1 MLLAALALL
10 PKWEWN
16 VDPVMWA
23 PPKGPVV
30 ALIAAFGVI
39 SLLMGLKRKITDQV
53 TTGGLFLLMAIILM
67 FAVKDDTISLRYYS
81 LLFVVVFLG
90 GHALLNWQVK
100 RGGGSPEVASDF
112 IVYGVLGVLVGARLG
127 HVLFY
132 DLGHALKN
140 PWWVFEIWT
149 GGLASHG
156 AVAGLIFVMYLF
168 TKRRGV
174 PFLEGA
180 DRFAFSATLGAT
192 VVRIG
197 NLMNSE
203 IVGREVPGQTWGMRF
218 PRFDTQAAE
227 APLRYP
233 SQIFEILLGCFVF
246 AGLFI
251 ADRAMGREKRPRGAL
266 ISWFFILYFG
276 GRMFTEQFKEIE
288 ALDKD
293 SMFTMGQYLSL
304 PCFLLG
310 VFGLWRA
317 YKVREPAGWVEPGD
331 ERDRVDDEEDDE
343 HDEEEEDEEDRDSD
357 DGDDEPKRGDAD
369 VDAEFED
376 GKLKKQR
383 GPG

>member
-53 TTGGLFLLMAIILM
+53 TTGGLFLVMALVLML
-67 FAVKDDTISLRYYS
+67 AVKDDTISLRYYS

-100 RGGGSPEVASDF
+100 RGGGGAEVASDF

-180 DRFAFSATLGAT
+180 DRFAFAATLGAT

-218 PRFDTQAAE
+218 PRFDTQVAE

-233 SQIFEILLGCFVF
+233 SQIFEILLGFMVF
-246 AGLFI
+246 AGLYI
-251 ADRAMGREKRPRGAL
+251 ADRAMGREKRPRGAM

-288 ALDKD
+288 ALDKN

-317 YKVREPAGWVEPGD
+317 YKERAPAGWVEPGD
-331 ERDRVDDEEDDE
+331 ERAQPDAEPDDEDDE
-343 HDEEEEDEEDRDSD
+343 DDEDEEPG
-357 DGDDEPKRGDAD
+357 DGDADQPKGGDAD